1 MTNVQTT
8 KGERTRSRIVE
19 EAAAVFNQR
28 GYEGASLQDIMEA
41 TGLEKGGLYR
51 HFSSKQELAAECF
64 RYAWGLAME
73 RRGNDLK
80 DVEGAIAKLKRVVE
94 RFATRPSVVPG
105 GCALMNTAVE
115 ADDGNPTLRRLALG
129 ALREWRGQLA
139 GIVQEG
145 ISAGEIRED
154 VDPCRLA
161 NRMIATLEGALMI
174 SRLERNNAALDDVRH
189 VLSQELNEIRA

>member
-19 EAAAVFNQR
+19 EAAPVFNQR

-51 HFSSKQELAAECF
+51 HFSSKEELAAECF
-64 RYAWGLAME
+64 RYAWGLSME
-73 RRGNDLK
+73 RRSNDLK
-80 DVEGAIAKLKRVVE
+80 DVEGAIAKLKRVVQL
-94 RFATRPSVVPG
+94 FATRPSVVPG

-115 ADDGNPTLRRLALG
+115 ADDGNPKLRRLALG
-129 ALREWRGQLA
+129 ALRQWRGQLT
-139 GIVQEG
+139 GIVEEG
-145 ISAGEIRED
+145 IGAGEIRKD

-161 NRMIATLEGALMI
+161 NRIIATLEGALMI
-174 SRLERNNAALDDVRH
+174 SRLERNHSALEDVRL
-189 VLSQELNEIRA
+189 VLIQELDGIQA